1 MLRKRTTVPKLKNL
15 LAADPYRVPDVGGF
29 GSMIGEPVGT
39 KDVSTGTVAGT
50 LTKLVC
56 RGQMVKLESHRHTS
70 EVRIMT
76 GESVAS

>member
-1 MLRKRTTVPKLKNL
+1 
-15 LAADPYRVPDVGGF
+15 
-29 GSMIGEPVGT
+29 MIGEPAG
-39 KDVSTGTVAGT
+39 KERVSTATNAGT